1 MVRHI
6 SQPFHLGRKDTLRTW
21 EVIHH
26 LPVFIEKYD
35 TGSAGIIPMFFVFDR
50 SHVSCDMLVGSIKQ

>member
-6 SQPFHLGRKDTLRTW
+6 SQPFHLGGENTFRMW

-26 LPVFIEKYD
+26 LPVFIEEYD
-35 TGSAGIIPMFFVFDR
+35 TGSAGIIPKFFVFDR
-50 SHVSCDMLVGSIKQ
+50 SHVSCNVLVGGVEQ